1 MQNVY
6 NFFLKRYI
14 NNDYPQFV
22 RAKLLFQFCIVTAF
36 FSLFYVAVAHII
48 HFDVSEKVMSAMAI
62 LFCVLAYS
70 MRTPLKISAIAF
82 LYLLFS
88 MVAAIILIIHSGMLY
103 SSIVPWLAFIPL
115 AANLL
120 IGRKSSFFWLTVC
133 FITVFTLVY
142 FTPQRLPAHSGF
154 ASEYDVYFYAFVYNG
169 LTGIILV
176 LSMIFQKAK
185 DQYVSLLTEKN
196 ELISGFN
203 IELKSKNKEIG
214 AQNEALRKQQ
224 EEILTQR
231 EFIHVK
237 NRQLLA
243 VQDELNDIIEKLTI
257 AQASLAT
264 REAENRGIL
273 QAIYSTQLLVGE
285 LDLEGRF
292 TRISETTCK
301 FLHADANEIVG
312 KSFLELRK
320 RINITFKGNIRIPDL
335 WQSIIKGHQSNH
347 EMLLEIKGEK
357 YWLKE
362 IFFPIVNDKCETL
375 KVMVIAQD
383 ITQLINQKNKIEDL
397 NIELTQKIVEIERQ
411 NALLIDQRKEIEK
424 INEEIRK
431 SNEEIRNINASLEG
445 RVFERTRKLEEKNRQ
460 LAEYAYI
467 NAHLL
472 RGPLCSILG
481 LVHLLENNHKKDRDQ
496 LLFHMKKSTF
506 ELHDVVKKITK
517 AIEDGSHFDRKLL
530 SDN

>member
-1 MQNVY
+1 MQNIY

-14 NNDYPQFV
+14 NKDYLLFTN
-22 RAKLLFQFCIVTAF
+22 AKLVLQFCIVTAF
-36 FSLFYVAVAHII
+36 FSVFYVPIAHII
-48 HFDVSEKVMSAMAI
+48 HFDVSEKVMSIMSIMFVA
-62 LFCVLAYS
+62 LAFS
-70 MRTPLKISAIAF
+70 IRTPLNIQITSF
-82 LYLLFS
+82 LYLLLS
-88 MVAAIILIIHSGMLY
+88 WLAAIILVVHSGMIY
-103 SSIVPWLAFIPL
+103 SSILPWLAFIPL
-115 AANLL
+115 SANL
-120 IGRKSSFFWLTVC
+120 ISGRKSSFFWLAVC
-133 FITVFTLVY
+133 FITVFTLMY
-142 FTPQRLPAHSGF
+142 FTPQRLPGHSGF
-154 ASEYDVYFYAFVYNG
+154 AAEYDAYFHAFVYNG
-169 LTGIILV
+169 LTAIILV
-176 LSMIFQKAK
+176 LSMIFQKSK

-196 ELISGFN
+196 DLISGFN
-203 IELKSKNKEIG
+203 RELKSKNEEIST
-214 AQNEALRKQQ
+214 QNEALKKQK
-224 EEILTQR
+224 EEILSQQ
-231 EFIHVK
+231 EFIHIK
-237 NRQLLA
+237 NKQLLD

-257 AQASLAT
+257 SQTSLAT

-273 QAIYSTQLLVGE
+273 EAIYSTQLLVGE
-285 LDLEGRF
+285 LDPKGRF

-301 FLHADANEIVG
+301 FLHAKANEIVG
-312 KSFLELRK
+312 KSFFEVRK
-320 RINITFKGNIRIPDL
+320 KINITFKGNIRIPDL
-335 WQSIIKGHQSNH
+335 WHSILNGHQSNH

-362 IFFPIVNDKCETL
+362 IFFPIVNERNETM

-431 SNEEIRNINASLEG
+431 SNEEIKNINASLEG
-445 RVFERTRKLEEKNRQ
+445 RVHERTRNLEEKNRQ

>member
-1 MQNVY
+1 MQNIY
-6 NFFLKRYI
+6 NFFLKRYT
-14 NNDYPQFV
+14 NKDYLLFAN
-22 RAKLLFQFCIVTAF
+22 AKLLFQFCIVTAF

-48 HFDVSEKVMSAMAI
+48 HFDLSEKVMPTMAI
-62 LFCVLAYS
+62 LFFALAFS
-70 MRTPLKISAIAF
+70 IRTSLNIQIISF
-82 LYLLFS
+82 LYLLLS
-88 MVAAIILIIHSGMLY
+88 WLAAIILVIHSGMIY
-103 SSIVPWLAFIPL
+103 SSILPWLAFIPL
-115 AANLL
+115 SANLL
-120 IGRKSSFFWLTVC
+120 SGRKSSFLWLGIC

-142 FTPQRLPAHSGF
+142 FTPQRLPGHTGYAAEF
-154 ASEYDVYFYAFVYNG
+154 DVYFHAFVYNG
-169 LTGIILV
+169 LTAIILV

-185 DQYVSLLTEKN
+185 DQYVTLLTEKSD
-196 ELISGFN
+196 LISGFN
-203 IELKSKNKEIG
+203 IELKSKNEEIS
-214 AQNEALRKQQ
+214 AQNEALMKQK
-224 EEILTQR
+224 EEILSQQD
-231 EFIHVK
+231 FIHIK
-237 NRQLLA
+237 NRQLLDI
-243 VQDELNDIIEKLTI
+243 QDELNDIIEKLTI
-257 AQASLAT
+257 AQTSLAT

-273 QAIYSTQLLVGE
+273 EAIYCTQLLVGE

-301 FLHADANEIVG
+301 FFQAKSNEIVG
-312 KSFLELRK
+312 KSFLEVRK
-320 RINITFKGNIRIPDL
+320 RINITFKGNIRIPEMWEGVL
-335 WQSIIKGHQSNH
+335 KGHQANH
-347 EMLLEIKGEK
+347 EMLFEIKGEK

-362 IFFPIVNDKCETL
+362 IFFPIVNEKCETM

-411 NALLIDQRKEIEK
+411 NAMLIDQRKEIEN

-431 SNEEIRNINASLEG
+431 SNEEIRNMNASLEG
-445 RVFERTRKLEEKNRQ
+445 RVHERTRNLEEKNRQ

-481 LVHLLENNHKKDRDQ
+481 LVHLLENNQKKDHDQ

-506 ELHDVVKKITK
+506 ELHDVIKKITK
-517 AIEDGSHFDRKLL
+517 AIEDGSHFDRKFL